1 MIVKFDESKPIYL
14 QIGDA
19 IKKAI
24 ARGEL
29 KMGDKVP
36 SVRELAIELKVNPNT
51 VQHAYQELIREGII
65 FTKRGQGNFVSEDP
79 KKIKVLRQQLI
90 KEIVDNFV
98 REINEV
104 GFSISSKDILE
115 LLEEENDRS

>member
-1 MIVKFDESKPIYL
+1 MNIKFDESKPIYL
-14 QIGDA
+14 QIGEG

-24 ARGEL
+24 ARGDL
-29 KMGDKVP
+29 KMGEKVP
-36 SVRELAIELKVNPNT
+36 SVRELALKLKVNPNT

-79 KKIKVLRQQLI
+79 ERIKALREQLI
-90 KEIVDNFV
+90 TEIVDNFV

-104 GFSISSKDILE
+104 GFSISSREILK
-115 LLEEENDRS
+115 LLEEKNDRS